1 MQTDALQALGALRH
15 TAGSQRLAWAAFA
28 LAAALGLAP
37 SPALAAEPQ
46 RPDFTGVWTMYL
58 EPGQSILSAFRGPPA
73 VLPLTPEGK
82 QRQAEYQ
89 KLLGP
94 ENANAAAYCVDYG
107 MPMMMELAGAYPL
120 EFIQKPDQLTI
131 IYEVEGE
138 LRRIYLGGR
147 EVPRDRRLAT
157 RQGYSTGHWDKDVL
171 VVETTDLQDGE
182 DQLHPH
188 SEQARISERFALAR
202 GPKGQKLIDYQMVLT
217 DPVYYTEPVRAS
229 RKWEQV
235 PNGFIMTYRCP
246 DEFWQ
251 ELRDARREQLKAG
264 KPVNARMSD
273 VYKTREL
280 KE

>member
-1 MQTDALQALGALRH
+1 LAL
-15 TAGSQRLAWAAFA
+15 S
-28 LAAALGLAP
+28 AALGLF
-37 SPALAAEPQ
+37 PALATPAEPQ
-46 RPDFTGVWTMYL
+46 RPDFTGVWTL
-58 EPGQSILSAFRGPPA
+58 HRDGSQSAGSAFRGAPPT
-73 VLPLTPEGK
+73 LPFTAEGK
-82 QRQAEYQ
+82 RRLAEYQ

-107 MPMMMELAGAYPL
+107 MPMMMELAGTYPL

-188 SEQARISERFALAR
+188 SEQARITERFALAR
-202 GPKGQKLIDYQMVLT
+202 GPKGQKVIEYDMVLT
-217 DPVYYTEPVRAS
+217 DPVYYTEPVRAN

-235 PNGFIMTYRCP
+235 PNGFIITYRCP

-264 KPVNARMSD
+264 KTVNARMSD
-273 VYKTREL
+273 VYKTREQ